1 MSQSQLVDRILVN
14 KPEADRVILNKAY
27 IFGTEM
33 HGRQLRASG
42 DPYFSH
48 PIEVAG
54 ILSDLKLDTT
64 SVVCALLHDTIED
77 TSATI
82 QDIEENFGKEVAKL
96 VDGVTKL
103 TLLEGKS
110 DSTKQA
116 ENFRK
121 LLLASASD
129 IRILLIKLADRLH
142 NMRTLHF
149 IKDQKKRKRISRE
162 TLEIY
167 APLAGRIGM
176 QELKEELEDLSFTF
190 FEPKIRDIL
199 IERLRTSKKKKS
211 KIVQFTKKEL
221 EKTLKKNKIK
231 CSVFGREKT
240 PYSIWKKLEIQHKS
254 LEQLSDIFAF
264 RVCVETIQECYEV
277 LGILHCEWQAIPGKF
292 KDYISTP
299 KKNGYQS
306 LHTTLIG
313 PQNQRVEVQIRTEK
327 MNDLAERGL
336 AAHWIYKDN
345 DDVERDYL
353 SSIEWINDLVDILNR
368 DGATEE
374 FLENTKLE
382 LFLDQIY
389 AFTPK
394 GTLVA
399 LPRNATAL
407 DFAYAVHTD
416 LGNFCSR
423 VKINGVDK
431 PRRTVLH
438 NGDEV
443 EILKSKSP
451 VALESLQ
458 EFVKTGKAKSAII
471 RSIKEKKSHNQRL
484 LGKAIIKS
492 VFSSHRKK
500 PTRDI
505 LERSFGALEVN
516 SLKSLYELVGS
527 GDSSGSQVYDLV
539 FPNNKRKKRKK
550 NYYIEKNISIP
561 VQGLHS
567 DMPAQF
573 AENSFLVPGDKIVG
587 IILPEKGI
595 TIFPVDSLELVN
607 YEKSPESWIKLE
619 WKKDID
625 FTFTSRI
632 RITIINEVGVL
643 NSITSTIADY
653 GGNIT
658 NLILNEKDSD
668 FYNLIIDINV
678 NDNKHISDIV
688 KSLDGLPVVE
698 AVNRFIG

>member
-14 KPEADRVILNKAY
+14 KPEADREILNKAY
-27 IFGTEM
+27 IFGTKM

-77 TSATI
+77 TNATI

>member
-103 TLLEGKS
+103 TLLEGKP

-221 EKTLKKNKIK
+221 EKALKKNKIK

-587 IILPEKGI
+587 IIHPEKGI
-595 TIFPVDSLELVN
+595 TIFPVDSFELVN

-678 NDNKHISDIV
+678 NDNKHIGDIV

>member
-14 KPEADRVILNKAY
+14 KPEADREILNKAY
-27 IFGTEM
+27 IFGTKM

-103 TLLEGKS
+103 TLLEGKP

-573 AENSFLVPGDKIVG
+573 AENSFLVPGDKIIG

>member
-103 TLLEGKS
+103 TLLEGKP

-199 IERLRTSKKKKS
+199 IERLKTSKKKKS

-587 IILPEKGI
+587 IIHPEKGI
-595 TIFPVDSLELVN
+595 TIFPVDSFELVN

>member
-1 MSQSQLVDRILVN
+1 MRQYELI
-14 KPEADRVILNKAY
+14 DRVLSYKPDADQDILKKAY
-27 IFGTEM
+27 VFGTKM

-54 ILSDLKLDTT
+54 ILADLKLDTT

-82 QDIEENFGKEVAKL
+82 HDINVNFGTEVAKL

-103 TLLEGKS
+103 TLLESNLEGS
-110 DSTKQA
+110 KQA

-142 NMRTLHF
+142 NMRTLGY
-149 IKDQKKRKRISRE
+149 IKDQDKRKRISIE
-162 TLEIY
+162 TLDIY

-176 QELKEELEDLSFTF
+176 QEIKEELEDLSFSYI
-190 FEPKIRDIL
+190 EPKIRDI
-199 IERLRTSKKKKS
+199 ITERLKVSKKKKS
-211 KIVQFTKKEL
+211 KIVQLIDKEL
-221 EKTLKKNKIK
+221 QRVLIDNSIAFEVSGRVKK
-231 CSVFGREKT
+231 
-240 PYSIWKKLEIQHKS
+240 PYSVWKKLEVQQKS
-254 LEQLSDIFAF
+254 LEQLSDIFGF
-264 RVCVETIQECYEV
+264 RVCVNSITECYQV
-277 LGILHCEWQAIPGKF
+277 LGILHGEWRAIPGRF

-306 LHTTLIG
+306 IHTTLMG
-313 PQNQRVEVQIRTEK
+313 PENQRVEVQIRTYK
-327 MNDLAERGL
+327 MNDMCERGL
-336 AAHWIYKDN
+336 AAHWVYKDQ
-345 DDVERDYL
+345 DDAGNDYL
-353 SSIEWINDLVDILNR
+353 ASIEWINDLVDILNR

-382 LFLDQIY
+382 LFHDQIY

-416 LGNFCSR
+416 LGNFCSSVR
-423 VKINGVDK
+423 INGANK
-431 PRRTVLH
+431 PRRTVLE

-443 EILKSKSP
+443 EIVKSKTP

-471 RSIKEKKSHNQRL
+471 RSLREKKSHNHRL
-484 LGKAIIKS
+484 IGKAIIKS

-505 LERSFGALEVN
+505 LERSFGPLNVV
-516 SLKSLYELVGS
+516 SLVTLYELVGGGS
-527 GDSSGSQVYDLV
+527 ASGSDVYDLV
-539 FPNNKRKKRKK
+539 FPNNKRKIRKK
-550 NYYIEKNISIP
+550 NYIEKNISIP
-561 VQGLHS
+561 IHGLYS
-567 DMPAQF
+567 DLPAKF
-573 AENSFLVPGDKIVG
+573 LKDTFLVPGDKIVG
-587 IILPEKGI
+587 IIIPDKGI
-595 TIFPVDSLELVN
+595 TIFPVESEKLLK
-607 YEKSPESWIKLE
+607 YEKFPESWIKLT
-619 WKKDID
+619 WKKEIE
-625 FTFTSRI
+625 FTFVARI
-632 RITIINEVGVL
+632 IVKLINEVGVL

-653 GGNIT
+653 GGNIS

-678 NDNKHISDIV
+678 NDNKHISGIV
-688 KSLDGLPVVE
+688 KSLEGLPVLENVK
-698 AVNRFIG
+698 RFIG

>member
-103 TLLEGKS
+103 TLLEGKP

-345 DDVERDYL
+345 DDIERDYL

-451 VALESLQ
+451 IALESLQ

-505 LERSFGALEVN
+505 LERSFGALQVN
-516 SLKSLYELVGS
+516 SLKSLYELVGR

-587 IILPEKGI
+587 IIHPEKGI
-595 TIFPVDSLELVN
+595 TIFPVDSFELVN

>member
-103 TLLEGKS
+103 TLLEGKP

-353 SSIEWINDLVDILNR
+353 SSIEWINDLVNILNR

-587 IILPEKGI
+587 IVLPEKGI

>member
-1 MSQSQLVDRILVN
+1 MRQYELI
-14 KPEADRVILNKAY
+14 DRVLSYKPDADQDILKKAY
-27 IFGTEM
+27 VFGTKM
-33 HGRQLRASG
+33 HGRQIRASG

-54 ILSDLKLDTT
+54 ILADLKLDTT

-82 QDIEENFGKEVAKL
+82 HDINVNFGTEVAKL

-103 TLLEGKS
+103 TLLESNLEGS
-110 DSTKQA
+110 KQA

-142 NMRTLHF
+142 NMRTLGY
-149 IKDQKKRKRISRE
+149 IKDQNKRKRISLE
-162 TLEIY
+162 TLDIY

-176 QELKEELEDLSFTF
+176 QEIKEELEDLSFSYI
-190 FEPKIRDIL
+190 EPKIRDI
-199 IERLRTSKKKKS
+199 ITERLKVSKKKKS
-211 KIVQFTKKEL
+211 KIVQLIDKEL
-221 EKTLKKNKIK
+221 QRILIDNSIACEVSGRVKK
-231 CSVFGREKT
+231 
-240 PYSIWKKLEIQHKS
+240 PYSVWKKLEVQQKS
-254 LEQLSDIFAF
+254 LEQLSDIFGF
-264 RVCVETIQECYEV
+264 RVCVNSITECYQV
-277 LGILHCEWQAIPGKF
+277 LGILHGEWRAIPGRL

-306 LHTTLIG
+306 IHTTLMG
-313 PQNQRVEVQIRTEK
+313 PENQRVEVQIRTYK
-327 MNDLAERGL
+327 MNDMCERGL
-336 AAHWIYKDN
+336 AAHWVYKDQ
-345 DDVERDYL
+345 DDAGNDYL
-353 SSIEWINDLVDILNR
+353 ASIEWINDLVDILNR

-382 LFLDQIY
+382 LFHDQIY

-416 LGNFCSR
+416 LGNFCSSVR
-423 VKINGVDK
+423 INGANK
-431 PRRTVLH
+431 PRRTVLE

-443 EILKSKSP
+443 EIVKSKTP

-471 RSIKEKKSHNQRL
+471 RSLREKKSHNHRL
-484 LGKAIIKS
+484 IGKAIIKS

-505 LERSFGALEVN
+505 LERSFGPLNVV
-516 SLKSLYELVGS
+516 SLATLYELVGGGS
-527 GDSSGSQVYDLV
+527 ASGSDVYDLV
-539 FPNNKRKKRKK
+539 FPNNKRKIRKK
-550 NYYIEKNISIP
+550 NYIEENISIP
-561 VQGLHS
+561 IHGLYS
-567 DMPAQF
+567 DLPAKF
-573 AENSFLVPGDKIVG
+573 LEDTFLVPGDKIVG
-587 IILPEKGI
+587 IIIPDKGI
-595 TIFPVDSLELVN
+595 TIFPVESGNLLK
-607 YEKSPESWIKLE
+607 YEKSPESWIKLT
-619 WKKDID
+619 WKKEIE
-625 FTFTSRI
+625 FTFVARI
-632 RITIINEVGVL
+632 IVKLINEVGVL

-653 GGNIT
+653 GGNIS

-678 NDNKHISDIV
+678 NDNKHISGIV
-688 KSLDGLPVVE
+688 KSLEGLPVLENVK
-698 AVNRFIG
+698 RFIG

>member
-33 HGRQLRASG
+33 HGRQIRASG

-82 QDIEENFGKEVAKL
+82 QDIEENFGKEVARL

-103 TLLEGKS
+103 TLLEGKP

-587 IILPEKGI
+587 IIHPEKGI
-595 TIFPVDSLELVN
+595 TIFPVDSFELVN

>member
-1 MSQSQLVDRILVN
+1 MRQYELI
-14 KPEADRVILNKAY
+14 DRVLSYKPDADQDILKKAY
-27 IFGTEM
+27 VFGTKM

-54 ILSDLKLDTT
+54 ILADLKLDTT

-82 QDIEENFGKEVAKL
+82 HDINVNFGTEVAKL

-103 TLLEGKS
+103 TLLESNLEGS
-110 DSTKQA
+110 KQA

-142 NMRTLHF
+142 NMRTLGY
-149 IKDQKKRKRISRE
+149 IKDQDKRKRISIE
-162 TLEIY
+162 TLDIY

-176 QELKEELEDLSFTF
+176 QEIKEELEDLSFSYI
-190 FEPKIRDIL
+190 EPKIRDI
-199 IERLRTSKKKKS
+199 ITERLKVSKKKKS
-211 KIVQFTKKEL
+211 KIVQLIDKEL
-221 EKTLKKNKIK
+221 RRVLIDNSIAFEVSGRVKK
-231 CSVFGREKT
+231 
-240 PYSIWKKLEIQHKS
+240 PYSVWKKLEVQQKS
-254 LEQLSDIFAF
+254 LEQLSDIFGF
-264 RVCVETIQECYEV
+264 RVCVNSITECYQV
-277 LGILHCEWQAIPGKF
+277 LGILHGEWRAIPGRF

-306 LHTTLIG
+306 IHTTLMG
-313 PQNQRVEVQIRTEK
+313 PENQRVEVQIRTYK
-327 MNDLAERGL
+327 MNDMCERGL
-336 AAHWIYKDN
+336 AAHWVYKDQ
-345 DDVERDYL
+345 DDAGNDYL
-353 SSIEWINDLVDILNR
+353 ASIEWINDLVDILNR

-382 LFLDQIY
+382 LFHDQIY

-416 LGNFCSR
+416 LGNFCSSVR
-423 VKINGVDK
+423 INGANK
-431 PRRTVLH
+431 PRRTVLE

-443 EILKSKSP
+443 EIVKSKTP

-471 RSIKEKKSHNQRL
+471 RSLREKKSHNHRL
-484 LGKAIIKS
+484 IGKAIIKS

-505 LERSFGALEVN
+505 LERSFGPLNVV
-516 SLKSLYELVGS
+516 SLVTLYELVGGGS
-527 GDSSGSQVYDLV
+527 ASGSDVYDLV
-539 FPNNKRKKRKK
+539 FPNNKRKIRKK
-550 NYYIEKNISIP
+550 NYIEENISIP
-561 VQGLHS
+561 IHGLYS
-567 DMPAQF
+567 DLPAKF
-573 AENSFLVPGDKIVG
+573 LKDTFLVPGDKIVG
-587 IILPEKGI
+587 IIIPDKGI
-595 TIFPVDSLELVN
+595 TIFPVESENLLK
-607 YEKSPESWIKLE
+607 YEKFPESWIKLT
-619 WKKDID
+619 WKKEIE
-625 FTFTSRI
+625 FTFVARI
-632 RITIINEVGVL
+632 IVKLINEVGVL

-653 GGNIT
+653 GGNIS

-678 NDNKHISDIV
+678 NDNKHISGIV
-688 KSLDGLPVVE
+688 KSLEGLPVLENVK
-698 AVNRFIG
+698 RFIG

>member
-103 TLLEGKS
+103 TLLEGKP

-199 IERLRTSKKKKS
+199 IERLRISKKKKS

-516 SLKSLYELVGS
+516 SLKSLYELVGR

-587 IILPEKGI
+587 IIHPEKGT
-595 TIFPVDSLELVN
+595 TIFPVDSFELVN

>member
-103 TLLEGKS
+103 TLLEGKP

-587 IILPEKGI
+587 IIHPEKGI
-595 TIFPVDSLELVN
+595 TIFPVDSFELVN

>member
-1 MSQSQLVDRILVN
+1 MRQYELI
-14 KPEADRVILNKAY
+14 DRVLSYKPDADQDILKKAY
-27 IFGTEM
+27 VFGTKM

-54 ILSDLKLDTT
+54 ILADLKLDTT

-82 QDIEENFGKEVAKL
+82 HDINVNFGTEVAKL

-103 TLLEGKS
+103 TLLESNLEGS
-110 DSTKQA
+110 KQA

-142 NMRTLHF
+142 NMRTLGY
-149 IKDQKKRKRISRE
+149 IKDQDKRKRISIE
-162 TLEIY
+162 TLDIY

-176 QELKEELEDLSFTF
+176 QEIKEELEDLSFSYI
-190 FEPKIRDIL
+190 EPKIRDI
-199 IERLRTSKKKKS
+199 ITERLKVSKKKKS
-211 KIVQFTKKEL
+211 KIVQLIDKEL
-221 EKTLKKNKIK
+221 QRVLIDNSIAFEVSGRVKK
-231 CSVFGREKT
+231 
-240 PYSIWKKLEIQHKS
+240 PYSVWKKLEVQQKS
-254 LEQLSDIFAF
+254 LEQLSDIFGF
-264 RVCVETIQECYEV
+264 RVCVNSITECYQV
-277 LGILHCEWQAIPGKF
+277 LGILHGEWRAIPGRF

-306 LHTTLIG
+306 IHTTLMG
-313 PQNQRVEVQIRTEK
+313 PENQRVEVQIRTYK
-327 MNDLAERGL
+327 MNDLCERGL
-336 AAHWIYKDN
+336 AAHWLYKDQ
-345 DDVERDYL
+345 DDAGNDYL
-353 SSIEWINDLVDILNR
+353 ASIEWINDLVDILNR

-382 LFLDQIY
+382 LFHDQIY

-416 LGNFCSR
+416 LGNFCSSVR
-423 VKINGVDK
+423 INGANK
-431 PRRTVLH
+431 PRRTVLE

-443 EILKSKSP
+443 EIVKSKTP

-471 RSIKEKKSHNQRL
+471 RSLREKKSHNHRL
-484 LGKAIIKS
+484 IGKAIIKS

-505 LERSFGALEVN
+505 LERSFGPLNVV
-516 SLKSLYELVGS
+516 SLITLYELVGDGS
-527 GDSSGSQVYDLV
+527 ASGSDVYDLV
-539 FPNNKRKKRKK
+539 FPNNKRKIRKK
-550 NYYIEKNISIP
+550 NYIEENISIP
-561 VQGLHS
+561 IHGLYS
-567 DMPAQF
+567 DLPAKF
-573 AENSFLVPGDKIVG
+573 LEDTFLVPGDKIVG
-587 IILPEKGI
+587 IIIPDKGI
-595 TIFPVDSLELVN
+595 TIFPVESENLLK
-607 YEKSPESWIKLE
+607 YEKFPESWIKLT
-619 WKKDID
+619 WKKEIE
-625 FTFTSRI
+625 FTFVARI
-632 RITIINEVGVL
+632 IVKLINEVGVL

-653 GGNIT
+653 GGNIS

-678 NDNKHISDIV
+678 NDNKHISGIV
-688 KSLDGLPVVE
+688 KSLEGLPVLENVK
-698 AVNRFIG
+698 RFIG

>member
-103 TLLEGKS
+103 TLLEGKP

>member
-1 MSQSQLVDRILVN
+1 MRQYELI
-14 KPEADRVILNKAY
+14 DRVLSYKPDADQDILKKAY
-27 IFGTEM
+27 VFGTKM

-54 ILSDLKLDTT
+54 ILADLKLDTT

-82 QDIEENFGKEVAKL
+82 HDINVNFGTEVAKL

-103 TLLEGKS
+103 TLLESNLEGS
-110 DSTKQA
+110 KQA

-142 NMRTLHF
+142 NMRTLGY
-149 IKDQKKRKRISRE
+149 IKDQDKRKRISIE
-162 TLEIY
+162 TLDIY

-176 QELKEELEDLSFTF
+176 QEIKEELEDLSFSYI
-190 FEPKIRDIL
+190 EPKIRDI
-199 IERLRTSKKKKS
+199 ITERLKVSKKKKS
-211 KIVQFTKKEL
+211 KIVQLIDKEL
-221 EKTLKKNKIK
+221 QRVLIDNSIAFEVSGRVKK
-231 CSVFGREKT
+231 
-240 PYSIWKKLEIQHKS
+240 PYSVWKKLEVQQKS
-254 LEQLSDIFAF
+254 LEQLSDIFGF
-264 RVCVETIQECYEV
+264 RVCVNSITECYQV
-277 LGILHCEWQAIPGKF
+277 LGILHGEWRAIPGRF

-306 LHTTLIG
+306 IHTTLMG
-313 PQNQRVEVQIRTEK
+313 PENQRVEVQIRTYK
-327 MNDLAERGL
+327 MNDMCERGL
-336 AAHWIYKDN
+336 AAHWVYKDQ
-345 DDVERDYL
+345 DDAGNDYL
-353 SSIEWINDLVDILNR
+353 ASIEWINDLVDILNR

-382 LFLDQIY
+382 LFHDQIY

-416 LGNFCSR
+416 LGNFCSSVR
-423 VKINGVDK
+423 INGANK
-431 PRRTVLH
+431 PRRTVLE

-443 EILKSKSP
+443 EIVKSKTP

-471 RSIKEKKSHNQRL
+471 RSLREKKSHNHRL
-484 LGKAIIKS
+484 IGKAIIKS

-505 LERSFGALEVN
+505 LERSFGPLNVV
-516 SLKSLYELVGS
+516 SLITLYELVGDGS
-527 GDSSGSQVYDLV
+527 ASGSDVYDLV
-539 FPNNKRKKRKK
+539 FPNNKRKIRKK
-550 NYYIEKNISIP
+550 NYIEKNISIP
-561 VQGLHS
+561 IHGLYS
-567 DMPAQF
+567 DLPAKF
-573 AENSFLVPGDKIVG
+573 LEDTFLVPGDKIVG
-587 IILPEKGI
+587 IIIPDKGI
-595 TIFPVDSLELVN
+595 TIFPVESEKLLK
-607 YEKSPESWIKLE
+607 YEKFPESWIKLT
-619 WKKDID
+619 WKKEIE
-625 FTFTSRI
+625 FTFVARI
-632 RITIINEVGVL
+632 IVKLINEVGVL

-653 GGNIT
+653 GGNIS

-678 NDNKHISDIV
+678 NDNKHISGIV
-688 KSLDGLPVVE
+688 KSLEGLPVLENVK
-698 AVNRFIG
+698 RFIG

>member
-1 MSQSQLVDRILVN
+1 MRQYELI
-14 KPEADRVILNKAY
+14 DRVLSYKPDADQDILKKAY
-27 IFGTEM
+27 VFGTKM
-33 HGRQLRASG
+33 HGRQIRASG

-54 ILSDLKLDTT
+54 ILADLKLDTT

-82 QDIEENFGKEVAKL
+82 HDINVNFGSEVAKL

-103 TLLEGKS
+103 TLLESNLEGS
-110 DSTKQA
+110 KQA

-142 NMRTLHF
+142 NMRTLGY
-149 IKDQKKRKRISRE
+149 IKDQNKRKRISLE
-162 TLEIY
+162 TLDIY

-176 QELKEELEDLSFTF
+176 QEIKEELEDLSFSYI
-190 FEPKIRDIL
+190 EPKIRDI
-199 IERLRTSKKKKS
+199 ITERLKVSKKKKS
-211 KIVQFTKKEL
+211 KIVQLIDKEL
-221 EKTLKKNKIK
+221 QRILIDNSIACEVSGRVKK
-231 CSVFGREKT
+231 
-240 PYSIWKKLEIQHKS
+240 PYSVWKKLEVQQKS
-254 LEQLSDIFAF
+254 LEQLSDIFGF
-264 RVCVETIQECYEV
+264 RVCVNTITECYQV
-277 LGILHCEWQAIPGKF
+277 LGILHGEWRAIPGRL

-306 LHTTLIG
+306 IHTTLMG
-313 PQNQRVEVQIRTEK
+313 PENQRVEVQIRTYK
-327 MNDLAERGL
+327 MNDMCERGL
-336 AAHWIYKDN
+336 AAHWVYKDQ
-345 DDVERDYL
+345 DDAGNDYL
-353 SSIEWINDLVDILNR
+353 ASIEWINDLVDILNR

-382 LFLDQIY
+382 LFHDQIY

-416 LGNFCSR
+416 LGNFCSSVR
-423 VKINGVDK
+423 INGANK
-431 PRRTVLH
+431 PRRTVLE

-443 EILKSKSP
+443 EIVKSKTP

-471 RSIKEKKSHNQRL
+471 RSLREKKSHNHRL
-484 LGKAIIKS
+484 IGKAIIKS

-505 LERSFGALEVN
+505 LERSFGPLNVV
-516 SLKSLYELVGS
+516 SLATLYELVGGGS
-527 GDSSGSQVYDLV
+527 ASGSDVYDLV
-539 FPNNKRKKRKK
+539 FPNNKRKIRKK
-550 NYYIEKNISIP
+550 NYIEENISIP
-561 VQGLHS
+561 IHGLYS
-567 DMPAQF
+567 DLPAKF
-573 AENSFLVPGDKIVG
+573 LEDTFLVPGDKIVG
-587 IILPEKGI
+587 IIIPDKGI
-595 TIFPVDSLELVN
+595 TIFPVESGNLLK
-607 YEKSPESWIKLE
+607 YEKSPESWIKLT
-619 WKKDID
+619 WKKEIE
-625 FTFTSRI
+625 FTFVARI
-632 RITIINEVGVL
+632 IVKLINEVGVL

-653 GGNIT
+653 GGNIS

-678 NDNKHISDIV
+678 NDNKHISGIV
-688 KSLDGLPVVE
+688 KSLEGLPVLENVK
-698 AVNRFIG
+698 RFIG

>member
-1 MSQSQLVDRILVN
+1 MRQYELI
-14 KPEADRVILNKAY
+14 DRVLSYKPDADQDILKKAY
-27 IFGTEM
+27 VFGTKM

-54 ILSDLKLDTT
+54 ILADLKLDTT

-82 QDIEENFGKEVAKL
+82 HDINVNFGTEVAKL

-103 TLLEGKS
+103 TLLESNLEGS
-110 DSTKQA
+110 KQA

-142 NMRTLHF
+142 NMRTLGY
-149 IKDQKKRKRISRE
+149 IKDQDKRKRISIE
-162 TLEIY
+162 TLDIY

-176 QELKEELEDLSFTF
+176 QEIKEELEDLSFSYI
-190 FEPKIRDIL
+190 EPKIRDI
-199 IERLRTSKKKKS
+199 ITERLKVSKKKKS
-211 KIVQFTKKEL
+211 KIVQLIDKEL
-221 EKTLKKNKIK
+221 QRVLIDNSIAFEVSGRVKK
-231 CSVFGREKT
+231 
-240 PYSIWKKLEIQHKS
+240 PYSVWKKLEVQQKS
-254 LEQLSDIFAF
+254 LEQLSDIFGF
-264 RVCVETIQECYEV
+264 RVCVNSITECYQV
-277 LGILHCEWQAIPGKF
+277 LGILHGEWRAIPGRF

-306 LHTTLIG
+306 IHTTLMG
-313 PQNQRVEVQIRTEK
+313 PENQRVEVQIRTYK
-327 MNDLAERGL
+327 MNDMCERGL
-336 AAHWIYKDN
+336 AAHWVYKDQ
-345 DDVERDYL
+345 DDAGNDYL
-353 SSIEWINDLVDILNR
+353 ASIEWINDLVDILNR

-382 LFLDQIY
+382 LFHDQIY

-416 LGNFCSR
+416 LGNFCSSVR
-423 VKINGVDK
+423 INGANK
-431 PRRTVLH
+431 PRRTVLE

-443 EILKSKSP
+443 EIVKSKTP

-471 RSIKEKKSHNQRL
+471 RSLREKKSHNHRL
-484 LGKAIIKS
+484 IGKAIIKS

-505 LERSFGALEVN
+505 LERSFGPLNVV
-516 SLKSLYELVGS
+516 SLVTLYELVGGGS
-527 GDSSGSQVYDLV
+527 ASGSDVYDLV
-539 FPNNKRKKRKK
+539 FPNNKRKIRKK
-550 NYYIEKNISIP
+550 NYIEENISIP
-561 VQGLHS
+561 IHGLYS
-567 DMPAQF
+567 DLPAKF
-573 AENSFLVPGDKIVG
+573 LKDTFLVPGDKIVG
-587 IILPEKGI
+587 IIIPDKGI
-595 TIFPVDSLELVN
+595 TIFPVESEKLLK
-607 YEKSPESWIKLE
+607 YEKFPESWIKLT
-619 WKKDID
+619 WKKEIE
-625 FTFTSRI
+625 FTFVARI
-632 RITIINEVGVL
+632 IVKLINEVGVL

-653 GGNIT
+653 GGNIS

-678 NDNKHISDIV
+678 NDNKHISGIV
-688 KSLDGLPVVE
+688 KSLEGLPVLENVK
-698 AVNRFIG
+698 RFIG

>member
-103 TLLEGKS
+103 TLLEGKP

-199 IERLRTSKKKKS
+199 IERLRISKKKKS

-423 VKINGVDK
+423 VKINGIDK
-431 PRRTVLH
+431 PRRTVLQ

-516 SLKSLYELVGS
+516 SLKSLYELVGR

-587 IILPEKGI
+587 IIHPEKGI
-595 TIFPVDSLELVN
+595 TIFPVDSFELVN

>member
-1 MSQSQLVDRILVN
+1 MRQYELI
-14 KPEADRVILNKAY
+14 DRVLSYKPDADQDILKKAY
-27 IFGTEM
+27 VFGTKM

-54 ILSDLKLDTT
+54 ILADLKLDTT

-82 QDIEENFGKEVAKL
+82 HDINVNFGTEVAKL

-103 TLLEGKS
+103 TLLESNLEGS
-110 DSTKQA
+110 KQA

-142 NMRTLHF
+142 NMRTLGY
-149 IKDQKKRKRISRE
+149 IKDQDKRKRISIE
-162 TLEIY
+162 TLDIY

-176 QELKEELEDLSFTF
+176 QEIKEELEDLSFSYI
-190 FEPKIRDIL
+190 EPKIRDI
-199 IERLRTSKKKKS
+199 ITERLKVSKKKKS
-211 KIVQFTKKEL
+211 KIVQLIDKEL
-221 EKTLKKNKIK
+221 QRVLIDNSIAFEVSGRVKK
-231 CSVFGREKT
+231 
-240 PYSIWKKLEIQHKS
+240 PYSVWKKLEVQQKS
-254 LEQLSDIFAF
+254 LEQLSDIFGF
-264 RVCVETIQECYEV
+264 RVCVNSITECYQV
-277 LGILHCEWQAIPGKF
+277 LGILHGEWRAIPGRF

-306 LHTTLIG
+306 IHTTLMG
-313 PQNQRVEVQIRTEK
+313 PENQRVEVQIRTYK
-327 MNDLAERGL
+327 MNDMCERGL
-336 AAHWIYKDN
+336 AAHWVYKDQ
-345 DDVERDYL
+345 DDAGNDYL
-353 SSIEWINDLVDILNR
+353 ASIEWINDLVDILNR

-382 LFLDQIY
+382 LFHDQIY

-416 LGNFCSR
+416 LGNFCSSVR
-423 VKINGVDK
+423 INGANK
-431 PRRTVLH
+431 PRRTVLE

-443 EILKSKSP
+443 EIVKSKTP

-471 RSIKEKKSHNQRL
+471 RSLREKKSHNHRL
-484 LGKAIIKS
+484 IGKAIIKS

-505 LERSFGALEVN
+505 LERSFGPLNVV
-516 SLKSLYELVGS
+516 SLITLYELVGDGS
-527 GDSSGSQVYDLV
+527 ASGSDVYDLV
-539 FPNNKRKKRKK
+539 FPNNKRKIRKK
-550 NYYIEKNISIP
+550 NYIEENISIP
-561 VQGLHS
+561 IHGLYS
-567 DMPAQF
+567 DLPAKF
-573 AENSFLVPGDKIVG
+573 LKDTFLVPGDKIVG
-587 IILPEKGI
+587 IIIPDKGI
-595 TIFPVDSLELVN
+595 TIFPVESEKLLK
-607 YEKSPESWIKLE
+607 YEKFPESWIKLT
-619 WKKDID
+619 WKKEIE
-625 FTFTSRI
+625 FTFVARI
-632 RITIINEVGVL
+632 IVKLINEVGVL

-653 GGNIT
+653 GGNIS

-678 NDNKHISDIV
+678 NDNKHISGIV
-688 KSLDGLPVVE
+688 KSLEGLPVLENVK
-698 AVNRFIG
+698 RFIG

>member
-103 TLLEGKS
+103 TLLEGKP

-399 LPRNATAL
+399 HPRNATAL

-698 AVNRFIG
+698 SVNRFIG